1 MRNLIEKPVSTLFL
15 GTDWESVE
23 TLDALHK
30 DKRFNIVG
38 VITTVDKPVG
48 RKQILTPSKVKE
60 YSLKNDIK
68 IFHTEKNNEKYQEA
82 LDLFKPE
89 LIVCKAFGE
98 IIPGFFL
105 EYPKYKAINVHF
117 SILPKYRGAV
127 PIQKAILDGEK
138 ETGITIMLMS
148 EGLDKGDILKIFKEK
163 ILEKDT
169 NLSLRERLVEKSA
182 EVLGDVLEQWING
195 NITPI
200 KQDTSKAT
208 YCWQKDISKENAE
221 IKWNEMEPEYIERLV
236 RAMIPWPVAW
246 FTLRDTKL
254 ETLSNKKIK
263 VFESSIVNVKSKF
276 PPGRL
281 LVNEKKV
288 LVSTKN
294 TEKAINLIKFQIEGK
309 KETNE
314 KEFINGIGKNL
325 N

>member
-163 ILEKDT
+163 ILKKDT